1 MNSIAY
7 LIKQGF
13 KNTIRNGVMSLAS
26 IGVLFSC
33 LLLIGTSVLISLNL
47 NNVISDIER
56 QNELVVFLYEDVN
69 EEQIDEI
76 NDMLANFDFIDTFE
90 FVDKDEALEKHI
102 NMTGADRALFESLKD
117 DNPLPDTY
125 NIVLSDLSKMSNLIS
140 KLESTDGVEKVNAP
154 VEIAKMIV
162 SIKHTINIS
171 GVIIVSILFLVSL
184 VIISNT
190 IKLTIYSRRKEI
202 NIMKFVGASDLF
214 IQLPFIVEGTTIGM
228 ISAVLSHLTLWF
240 SYNYLISKMSTIKL
254 QWVINLYN
262 NMISFS
268 EYNLY
273 ILAGFLGIG
282 FFIGMIGSLFFVK
295 KYLRV

>member
-56 QNELVVFLYEDVN
+56 QNELVVFLYVN

-140 KLESTDGVEKVNAP
+140 KLESTDCVEKVNAP

-268 EYNLY
+268 EYNLC